1 MLICEMASYYKHQG
15 KSLYDVFEEIQQKLG
30 YHIESQHSYSAAGFD
45 GVAKIANLMKK
56 FRTSNIE
63 TIANEKVVTKE
74 DYDSLVKVTN
84 GVEEVLDY
92 EHSNVLRYVFEDGSF
107 VAVRP
112 SGTEPKVK
120 FYFAVCGKTQQ
131 DAQER
136 HDRVKK
142 AILEYI
148 KD

>member
-1 MLICEMASYYKHQG
+1 
-15 KSLYDVFEEIQQKLG
+15 
-30 YHIESQHSYSAAGFD
+30 
-45 GVAKIANLMKK
+45 MKK

-92 EHSNVLRYVFEDGSF
+92 EQSNVLRYVFEDGSF